1 MKWILYKYIINMVHI
16 ISGTIINRFRNGLI
30 KSHIYNDIINELVIY
45 INLSIYNIFSDSLQ
59 LTLLEISDSFFVL
72 EQKKH

>member
-30 KSHIYNDIINELVIY
+30 KSLIYNDIINELVIY